1 MTERDGSAEGSPPE
15 GTPSAWYHL
24 EGGEPAGPVGFAS
37 IAERVLEGTLGPED
51 LVWSTGDDAW
61 RPVEQVPDLRPLLR
75 GDEEGIGPAADAS
88 PPPPPE
94 SPPPPP
100 PAGEEAEE
108 DVAVEDTAAEDAAE
122 DGEEAF
128 ERALEEADAEFFA
141 GEPLAEG
148 TDGSGGEPPDGEG
161 SPDAPVAAGI
171 AWIEDHVLWSAAVGA
186 ALAWAVVALA
196 LAAGG
201 EDDGADGQASQ
212 ASAPAPAAVSTDEAV
227 RRHAAALT
235 DSLEDLETADPRRDS
250 LLDRPED
257 GALVLRIGFQGLRRL
272 PDSEILDYARAWST
286 VLTSVDRATC
296 ERLAGW
302 RSSSD
307 EVWRSLASLGDRR
320 RSVLLDRLRRAAVA
334 EIRGEPAPGEPPA
347 QEAVEAAF
355 ARLFERLPP
364 ATADTARAL
373 LAGQGPACR
382 LDRLLFAGVSDLDPP
397 HDRRLARALV
407 TPAR

>member
-15 GTPSAWYHL
+15 GSPSAWYHL
-24 EGGEPAGPVGFAS
+24 EGGEPAGPVGYAS
-37 IAERVLEGTLGPED
+37 IAERVLDGTLGPED

-61 RPVEQVPDLRPLLR
+61 RPVEQVSELRPLLR

-100 PAGEEAEE
+100 PS
-108 DVAVEDTAAEDAAE
+108 
-122 DGEEAF
+122 GEEAF
-128 ERALEEADAEFFA
+128 EMALEEADAEFFG
-141 GEPLAEG
+141 GEPLAGG
-148 TDGSGGEPPDGEG
+148 TDGSGGEPPDGKPSGQEAPGGDVPDGTASDGKG
-161 SPDAPVAAGI
+161 SPDAPVAVVI

-257 GALVLRIGFQGLRRL
+257 GALLLRIGFQGLRRL
-272 PDSEILDYARAWST
+272 PDSEVLGYARAWST

-307 EVWRSLASLGDRR
+307 EVWRSLSSLGDRG
-320 RSVLLDRLRRAAVA
+320 RSTLLDRLRRAAVA
-334 EIRGEPAPGEPPA
+334 EIRGEPARREPPGQ
-347 QEAVEAAF
+347 QEVEAAF

-364 ATADTARAL
+364 ATADTARVL

-407 TPAR
+407 TPSR